1 MLSLERSTSIDMPRE
16 RGENLS
22 LCLRDLLL
30 SEVEGDAFVDLE
42 SVSVLSAR
50 LRKEVRLYPMTKEER
65 FENVAA
71 ADAGSQILQLAS
83 RRYGVM
89 SALVYGAPSGIKF
102 WMRPESVS
110 LPYALST
117 GRFEGIVN
125 VRREAKLYETA
136 AEFLRTRP
144 ETELMIVDGPLVFSD
159 WWRLSGCRK
168 DQDRLLRAVNGLLR
182 LGSEMGVALAGFVKR
197 PSARYLLGSLG
208 LVYETQLPDSYL
220 LLHALKPGER
230 TDVFSPSKGAERAG
244 RPSPFMDQVE
254 IPVYSFYSRTT
265 RDWSIP
271 PTRVDIPVSSLGR
284 LDDIADYCY
293 ATTVI
298 NGIPLVV
305 ARADEGVKITRRF
318 VAEVYGEALA
328 RTGRRIGEVRCLAPY
343 WGEGGWMGA

>member
-1 MLSLERSTSIDMPRE
+1 M
-16 RGENLS
+16 ENLS

-30 SEVEGDAFVDLE
+30 SEVEDDISTDLE
-42 SVSVLSAR
+42 SISNLSTR
-50 LRKEVRLYPMTKEER
+50 LREELRLYPMTREER
-65 FENVAA
+65 FMNVAA
-71 ADAGSQILQLAS
+71 ADAGSQVLQLAS

-89 SALVYGAPSGIKF
+89 SALVYGAPSGSRF

-110 LPYALST
+110 LPYTLSA

-136 AEFLRTRP
+136 TAFLESKP

-159 WWRLSGCRK
+159 WWRLAGCRK

-182 LGSEMGVALAGFVKR
+182 MGNKMGVALAGFVKR

-208 LVYETQLPDSYL
+208 MEHETQLPDSYL
-220 LLHALKPGER
+220 LLHALNPGER
-230 TDVFSPSKGAERAG
+230 TDVFSPSRGAERAG
-244 RPSPFMDQVE
+244 RPAPFMEEVE
-254 IPVYSFYSRTT
+254 LPIYCFYARTT
-265 RDWSIP
+265 REWSIP
-271 PTRVDIPVSSLGR
+271 PARVDVPISSLGR
-284 LDDIADYCY
+284 LDDISDYCY
-293 ATTVI
+293 ATAVT

-318 VAEVYGEALA
+318 MAEVYGEALA
-328 RTGRRIGEVRCLAPY
+328 RMGRRTGEVRCLAPY